1 MDLQLALAQ
10 AGPDVAARAWKS
22 LYALWGVRSAAG
34 TDEQACAQAPAAGLR
49 CLQGGGSWTVL
60 KHFDRPALLLLVASE
75 GRRVEVLLQ
84 EVMGSQVKVQV
95 DGRDIEVPIDELEH
109 HWFGEYRL
117 LWKTP
122 PNGNSALRPGDR
134 NADVKWL
141 RDRLAKATG
150 LTSIAPNPLYFD
162 AGLKQLVQSF
172 QRSHELSADGV
183 AGPRTFINLNNLDRE
198 SSVPRLGAVAAG
210 G

>member
-1 MDLQLALAQ
+1 
-10 AGPDVAARAWKS
+10 
-22 LYALWGVRSAAG
+22 
-34 TDEQACAQAPAAGLR
+34 
-49 CLQGGGSWTVL
+49 L

-198 SSVPRLGAVAAG
+198 SSVPRLGAVAADG
-210 G
+210 